1 MLGAM
6 SEALSGING
15 SGAYNAA
22 MHVINN
28 VNSAANRISQIRGIA
43 DSNSAR
49 SSQEAATL
57 RAWQEKQNAK
67 AMAFN
72 ANEAAKNRDWQK
84 MMSDTAHQ
92 REVADLQAAG
102 LNPVLSAMGG
112 NGAAVT
118 SGATASG
125 VTSSGAKGEVDTSA
139 NAAIVNLLGTI
150 MDNQNKLQVTNMN
163 AINNL
168 AVASKYTEMS
178 RIVQEMQNANS
189 QLLAKFN
196 NKTALDIAGINAAS
210 AANVAG
216 MYNETEKFI
225 KANYPSNPFAYI
237 PSIIEAVGGDSPSNV
252 ISSSAKSVGDWF
264 SEKWNS
270 IKQTWEKNDAKMRH
284 SREAKARD
292 DRYKK

>member
-28 VNSAANRISQIRGIA
+28 VNSAANRISQIQGIA

-57 RAWQEKQNAK
+57 RAWQERQNAK

-196 NKTALDIAGINAAS
+196 NKAALDIAGINAAS

-270 IKQTWEKNDAKMRH
+270 LKQTWEKNDAKMRH

-292 DRYKK
+292 DRYTK

>member
-15 SGAYNAA
+15 PGATAAA

-28 VNSAANRISQIRGIA
+28 VNSAANRISQIKGIA

-49 SSQEAATL
+49 SSQEAAML
-57 RAWQEKQNAK
+57 RQWQEKQNAK

-150 MDNQNKLQVTNMN
+150 LDNQNKLQVTNMN

-168 AVASKYTEMS
+168 AVANKYTEMS

-196 NKTALDIAGINAAS
+196 NKAALDIAGINAAS

-216 MYNETEKFI
+216 MYNETEKYI
-225 KANYPSNPFAYI
+225 KANYPSNPFSTI
-237 PSIIEAVGGDSPSNV
+237 PSIIQAVAGDNPQKVVSGT
-252 ISSSAKSVGDWF
+252 AKSVGDWL
-264 SEKWNS
+264 SEKWS
-270 IKQTWEKNDAKMRH
+270 SLKQTWDKNDAKMRH